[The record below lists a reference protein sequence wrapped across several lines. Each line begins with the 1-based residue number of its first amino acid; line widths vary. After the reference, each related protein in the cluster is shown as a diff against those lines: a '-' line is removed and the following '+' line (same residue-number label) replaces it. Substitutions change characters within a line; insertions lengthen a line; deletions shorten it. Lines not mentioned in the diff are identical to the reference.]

1 MSVKCNPQH
10 RQWGCRIESMQLD
23 LFAKPT
29 STFFLIC
36 SGSDGQ
42 TVKSDKNNATSHIR
56 HNFEGLIINT
66 PANICNIQTSF
77 CYLDPF
83 FQPSNTFFWLEQW
96 ANRRHMVKGEW
107 PCKGPFGLKDPS
119 GWQKSFTKGWI
130 WMMSKKEWSS
140 FQMVAIWEKGNG
152 EGLSVSYRP
161 LKAASTQTGCA
172 SLPFDAS
179 LGCYPINCI
188 LTQSTS
194 QWGSSYRLKG
204 HCCAK

>member
-1 MSVKCNPQH
+1 MITCNGLHRGFEQVYWSGIRLLFFFRNRWPTHGAALHHAFVASWLMSVKCNPQH

-42 TVKSDKNNATSHIR
+42 TVKSDKNNETSHIR

-83 FQPSNTFFWLEQW
+83 FQPSNTFF
-96 ANRRHMVKGEW
+96 
-107 PCKGPFGLKDPS
+107 
-119 GWQKSFTKGWI
+119 
-130 WMMSKKEWSS
+130 
-140 FQMVAIWEKGNG
+140 
-152 EGLSVSYRP
+152 
-161 LKAASTQTGCA
+161 
-172 SLPFDAS
+172 
-179 LGCYPINCI
+179 
-188 LTQSTS
+188 
-194 QWGSSYRLKG
+194 
-204 HCCAK
+204 